1 MMLSDKDEG
10 EFAADGEARLMRMAW
25 MVSIALE
32 NARLY
37 RQVAEAHARAEALGR
52 QLLEVQEAERRALAR
67 ELHDEFG
74 QLLTGL
80 RLLLAPGRA
89 RTGIA
94 AATDAERA
102 LGLVDELLARVRG
115 LSLDLRPAALD
126 QLGLLP
132 ALLTLFERY
141 TDRTG
146 VRVEFRHEGIEGR
159 LDPGI
164 ETTAYRIVQEALT
177 NVARHAGVDA
187 ATVRV
192 RAADGVL
199 GLQVAD
205 RGRGFD
211 PGASPSRSRSGGLD
225 GMRERARLAGGRLTI
240 ESRPGGGARL
250 TAELPLPDRP
260 AESSDAHLH
269 RPG

>member
-10 EFAADGEARLMRMAW
+10 EFADGEATLMRLAW
-25 MVSIALE
+25 MTAIALE

-37 RQVAEAHARAEALGR
+37 RQVAEAHARAESLAR
-52 QLLEVQEAERRALAR
+52 RLLEVQEAERRALAR

-80 RLLLAPGRA
+80 RLLLTPGGA
-89 RTGIA
+89 RPGGA
-94 AATDAERA
+94 AATVVEQAR
-102 LGLVDELLARVRG
+102 GLVDDLLARVRG

-141 TDRTG
+141 TDQTG
-146 VRVEFRHEGIEGR
+146 IRVEFRHEGIEGR

-177 NVARHAGVDA
+177 NVARHAAVDA

-199 GLQVAD
+199 GLQVVD

-211 PGASPSRSRSGGLD
+211 PGAAASRPRSGGLD

-240 ESRPGGGARL
+240 ESRPGGGTRL
-250 TAELPLPDRP
+250 TAELPLRDRP
-260 AESSDAHLH
+260 AEPSDAHLH
-269 RPG
+269 SPG